1 MACCPPEEPQRCLPN
16 PCAADPG
23 VAAATT
29 QLQLQTV
36 VERTQMALN
45 KLNSKVERL
54 HAKQLSAIDT
64 LKENAAS
71 LWEALGQVSCRDTSC
86 RIPWIQGPEG

>member
-1 MACCPPEEPQRCLPN
+1 MIA
-16 PCAADPG
+16 
-23 VAAATT
+23 T

-71 LWEALGQVSCRDTSC
+71 LWEALGQVSCRVTEFQARLDSGN
-86 RIPWIQGPEG
+86 RR